1 MFVLRPSSA
10 FGVAPVKPIEP
21 DQPVAELIPAEEPS
35 DQPYID
41 EGLPVP
47 ESYGVDIIRALLQD
61 PFRIFIYWE
70 VRPES
75 LKGLTK
81 IFSEAEAADFR
92 PTLKLRDMDGGH
104 EAFFEVGP
112 RGRYWMMVF
121 PDRAYEF
128 EMGVRSPEH
137 GYISLVRSNQVR
149 TPRGT
154 VSPTVAPEPQY
165 RMTTPEFIDVL
176 QASGFAPEQAMEIT
190 VAPMPGST
198 ADGEQIADLL
208 VRLPESVR
216 NALLVAAIGD
226 QLTFD
231 MVDALP
237 EPFRSELLKLY
248 AASDGHLASVGL
260 AHYLPEVLRE
270 AIEDERGLIGDHVHP
285 LHVTPRFF
293 AGASESLPPPG
304 NEFHLPRLPQ
314 FRLPSSW
321 VFQPQTNTGE
331 AK

>member
-21 DQPVAELIPAEEPS
+21 DQPAAEPIPVSETS

-75 LKGLTK
+75 LKGLTR

-92 PTLKLRDMDGGH
+92 PTLKLRDMDGGQ

-121 PDRAYEF
+121 PDRTYEF

-154 VSPTVAPEPQY
+154 VSPAVAPEPQY
-165 RMTTPEFIDVL
+165 QMTTPEFIDVL

-216 NALLVAAIGD
+216 NALLVAAIGG
-226 QLTFD
+226 QLSFD

-237 EPFRSELLKLY
+237 EPFRSELLKLHS
-248 AASDGHLASVGL
+248 ASDGHLASVGL

-270 AIEDERGLIGDHVHP
+270 TIEDERGLIGDHVHP

-321 VFQPQTNTGE
+321 VFRPQGE
-331 AK
+331 K

>member
-1 MFVLRPSSA
+1 MFVLRPSSS
-10 FGVAPVKPIEP
+10 FGAAPVKPIEP
-21 DQPVAELIPAEEPS
+21 DKPAAQVALVEEPT

-61 PFRIFIYWE
+61 PFRLFIYWE

-81 IFSEAEAADFR
+81 IFSEAEAAEFR
-92 PTLKLRDMDGGH
+92 PTLKLRDMDNSQ
-104 EAFFEVGP
+104 EAFFEVGA

-121 PDRAYEF
+121 PDRTYEF
-128 EMGVRSPEH
+128 EMGVRSPKH
-137 GYISLVRSNQVR
+137 GYISLVRSNQLR

-154 VSPTVAPEPQY
+154 VSPVVAPEPEYQ
-165 RMTTPEFIDVL
+165 MTPPQFINVL
-176 QASGFAPEQAMEIT
+176 QASGFAPEQAMDIT

-198 ADGEQIADLL
+198 ADGAQIADLL
-208 VRLPESVR
+208 VKLPESVR
-216 NALLVAAIGD
+216 NALLVTAIGGE
-226 QLTFD
+226 LTFD

-237 EPFRSELLKLY
+237 EPFRGELLKLY
-248 AASDGHLASVGL
+248 FASDGQLASVGL

-270 AIEDERGLIGDHVHP
+270 AIEDERELIGDHVHP

-293 AGASESLPPPG
+293 AGASESLPPSG
-304 NEFHLPRLPQ
+304 NDFHLPRLPQ
-314 FRLPSSW
+314 FRLPGSW
-321 VFQPQTNTGE
+321 VFAANKPGP
-331 AK
+331 K

>member
-10 FGVAPVKPIEP
+10 FGAAPVKPIEP
-21 DQPVAELIPAEEPS
+21 DQPAAEPIPVSEAS

-75 LKGLTK
+75 LKGLTR

-92 PTLKLRDMDGGH
+92 PTLKLRDMDGGQ

-121 PDRAYEF
+121 PDRTYEF

-154 VSPTVAPEPQY
+154 VSPAVAPEPQY
-165 RMTTPEFIDVL
+165 QMTTPEFIDVL
-176 QASGFAPEQAMEIT
+176 QASGFAPEQAMDIT

-216 NALLVAAIGD
+216 NALLVAAIGG
-226 QLTFD
+226 QLSFD

-237 EPFRSELLKLY
+237 EPFRSELLKLHS
-248 AASDGHLASVGL
+248 ASDGHLASVGL

-270 AIEDERGLIGDHVHP
+270 TIEDERGLIGDHVHP

-321 VFQPQTNTGE
+321 VFRPQGE
-331 AK
+331 K

>member
-10 FGVAPVKPIEP
+10 FGAAPVKPIEP
-21 DQPVAELIPAEEPS
+21 DKPAAQVTPIEEPT
-35 DQPYID
+35 DQPYVD

-81 IFSEAEAADFR
+81 IFSEAEAAEFR
-92 PTLKLRDMDGGH
+92 PTLKLRDMDDGQ

-121 PDRAYEF
+121 PDRTYEF
-128 EMGVRSPEH
+128 EMGVRSPRH
-137 GYISLVRSNQVR
+137 GYISLVRSNQLC

-154 VSPTVAPEPQY
+154 VSPAVAPEPQY
-165 RMTTPEFIDVL
+165 QMTPPEFIDVL
-176 QASGFAPEQAMEIT
+176 QASGFAPEQAMDIT
-190 VAPMPGST
+190 VAPMRGST
-198 ADGEQIADLL
+198 ADGEQMADLL

-216 NALLVAAIGD
+216 NALLVTAIGGE
-226 QLTFD
+226 LTFD

-237 EPFRSELLKLY
+237 EPFRGELLKLY
-248 AASDGHLASVGL
+248 YASDGQLASVGL

-293 AGASESLPPPG
+293 AGASEALPPSG

-314 FRLPSSW
+314 FRLPGSW
-321 VFQPQTNTGE
+321 VFAA
-331 AK
+331 AKPEPK

>member
-10 FGVAPVKPIEP
+10 FGAAPVKPIEP
-21 DQPVAELIPAEEPS
+21 DQPAPEVAAAEAVS

-75 LKGLTK
+75 LTGLTR
-81 IFSEAEAADFR
+81 IFSEDEAARFR
-92 PTLKLRDMDGGH
+92 TTLKLRDMDGGQ

-121 PDRAYEF
+121 PDRTYEF
-128 EMGVRSPEH
+128 EIGVRSPDH
-137 GYISLVRSNQVR
+137 GYITLVRSNPLR

-154 VSPTVAPEPQY
+154 VSPVSAPEPAYQ
-165 RMTTPEFIDVL
+165 MTTPEFFDVL
-176 QASGFAPEQAMEIT
+176 QASGFAPEQAMDIT

-198 ADGEQIADLL
+198 TDGQRVADLL
-208 VRLPESVR
+208 LRLPESVR
-216 NALLVAAIGD
+216 NALLITAIGG
-226 QLTFD
+226 QLTFE
-231 MVDALP
+231 VIDALP
-237 EPFRSELLKLY
+237 DPFRGELLKLY
-248 AASDGHLASVGL
+248 FASDGQLASVGL

-270 AIEDERGLIGDHVHP
+270 ALEDERELIGDHTHP

-293 AGASESLPPPG
+293 AGASESLPPG
-304 NEFHLPRLPQ
+304 EAFHLPRLPQ
-314 FRLPSSW
+314 FRVPGSSFLVPGSPSRK
-321 VFQPQTNTGE
+321 P
-331 AK
+331 

>member
-1 MFVLRPSSA
+1 MFVLRPSSS
-10 FGVAPVKPIEP
+10 FGVVPVKPIEP
-21 DQPVAELIPAEEPS
+21 DKPAAQVAPVEEPAGE
-35 DQPYID
+35 PYID

-81 IFSEAEAADFR
+81 IFSEAEAAEFR
-92 PTLKLRDMDGGH
+92 TTLKLREMGGGQ

-128 EMGVRSPEH
+128 EIGVRSPKH
-137 GYISLVRSNQVR
+137 GYISLVRSNQLR

-154 VSPTVAPEPQY
+154 VSPAVAPEPEY
-165 RMTTPEFIDVL
+165 TMTTPEFIDVL
-176 QASGFAPEQAMEIT
+176 QVSGFAPEQAMDIT

-198 ADGEQIADLL
+198 ADGEQLADILL
-208 VRLPESVR
+208 KLPESVR
-216 NALLVAAIGD
+216 NALLVAAIGGE
-226 QLTFD
+226 LTFD

-237 EPFRSELLKLY
+237 EPFRSELLKLH

-270 AIEDERGLIGDHVHP
+270 VIEDERELIGDHVHP

-293 AGASESLPPPG
+293 AGASESLPPSG

-314 FRLPSSW
+314 FRVPGSWFLVPGQSSRK
-321 VFQPQTNTGE
+321 P
-331 AK
+331 

>member
-1 MFVLRPSSA
+1 MFVLRPSSG
-10 FGVAPVKPIEP
+10 FGTAPVKPIEP
-21 DQPVAELIPAEEPS
+21 DQPAAEDAAAAASS
-35 DQPYID
+35 DEPYID

-47 ESYGVDIIRALLQD
+47 EGYGVDIIRALLQD

-75 LKGLTK
+75 LKGLTR
-81 IFSEAEAADFR
+81 IFSEAEAAEFR
-92 PTLKLRDMDGGH
+92 TTLKLRDMDGSQ

-121 PDRAYEF
+121 PDRTYEF
-128 EMGVRSPEH
+128 EIGVRSPAH
-137 GYISLVRSNQVR
+137 GYIALVRSNQVR

-154 VSPTVAPEPQY
+154 VSPVPAPEPKY
-165 RMTTPEFIDVL
+165 KMTTPEFLGVL

-198 ADGEQIADLL
+198 ADGQQIANLL
-208 VRLPESVR
+208 LKLPESVR
-216 NALLVAAIGD
+216 NALLITAIGGE
-226 QLTFD
+226 LTFE
-231 MVDALP
+231 VIDALP

-248 AASDGHLASVGL
+248 VSSDGQLASVGL

-270 AIEDERGLIGDHVHP
+270 AIEDERELIGDRAHP

-293 AGASESLPPPG
+293 AGASECMPPG
-304 NEFHLPRLPQ
+304 EEFHLPRLPQ
-314 FRLPSSW
+314 FRVPGSWFLVPSTSSR
-321 VFQPQTNTGE
+321 QP
-331 AK
+331 

>member
-1 MFVLRPSSA
+1 MFVLRPSSS
-10 FGVAPVKPIEP
+10 FGAAPVKPIEP
-21 DQPVAELIPAEEPS
+21 DQPAAQLIPVEEPT
-35 DQPYID
+35 DKPYID

-81 IFSEAEAADFR
+81 IFSEAEAAEFR
-92 PTLKLRDMDGGH
+92 PTLKLRDMDSGH
-104 EAFFEVGP
+104 ESFFEVGA

-121 PDRAYEF
+121 PDRTYEF
-128 EMGVRSPEH
+128 EMGVRSPKH

-154 VSPTVAPEPQY
+154 VSPVVDPEPEY
-165 RMTTPEFIDVL
+165 KMTTPEFIDVL
-176 QASGFAPEQAMEIT
+176 QASGFAPQQALEIT

-198 ADGEQIADLL
+198 ADGEQIAELL
-208 VRLPESVR
+208 LKLPESVR
-216 NALLVAAIGD
+216 NALLVTTIGGE
-226 QLTFD
+226 LTFE

-248 AASDGHLASVGL
+248 FASDGQLASVGL

-270 AIEDERGLIGDHVHP
+270 AIEDERELIGDRVHP

-293 AGASESLPPPG
+293 AGASEALPPPG
-304 NEFHLPRLPQ
+304 SEFHLPRLPQ
-314 FRLPSSW
+314 FRVPGSWFMVPGAPSRK
-321 VFQPQTNTGE
+321 P
-331 AK
+331 

>member
-1 MFVLRPSSA
+1 MFVLRPSSS
-10 FGVAPVKPIEP
+10 FGAAPVKPIEP
-21 DQPVAELIPAEEPS
+21 DQPAAQLLPVEEPP
-35 DQPYID
+35 DKPYID

-81 IFSEAEAADFR
+81 IFSEAEAAEFR
-92 PTLKLRDMDGGH
+92 PTLKLRDLDGSQ
-104 EAFFEVGP
+104 EAFFEVGA

-121 PDRAYEF
+121 PDRTYEF
-128 EMGVRSPEH
+128 EMGVRSPKH
-137 GYISLVRSNQVR
+137 GYISLVRSNQVH

-154 VSPTVAPEPQY
+154 VSPTVAPEPEY
-165 RMTTPEFIDVL
+165 KMTTPEFIDVL

-198 ADGEQIADLL
+198 ADGEQIAELL
-208 VRLPESVR
+208 LKLPESVR
-216 NALLVAAIGD
+216 NALLVTAIGGE
-226 QLTFD
+226 LTFE
-231 MVDALP
+231 MIDALP

-248 AASDGHLASVGL
+248 FASDGQLASVGL

-270 AIEDERGLIGDHVHP
+270 AIEDERELIGDHVHP

-293 AGASESLPPPG
+293 AGASEALPPPG
-304 NEFHLPRLPQ
+304 SEFHLPRLPQ
-314 FRLPSSW
+314 FRVPGSWFMVPGSPSRK
-321 VFQPQTNTGE
+321 P
-331 AK
+331 

>member
-1 MFVLRPSSA
+1 MKMFVLRPSSS
-10 FGVAPVKPIEP
+10 FGAAPVKPIEP
-21 DQPVAELIPAEEPS
+21 DQAAPQLDAEPPS

-70 VRPES
+70 VRSES
-75 LKGLTK
+75 LKGLTR
-81 IFSEAEAADFR
+81 IFSETEAAEFR
-92 PTLKLRDMDGGH
+92 TTLKLRDLDGGQ

-112 RGRYWMMVF
+112 HGRYWMTVF
-121 PDRAYEF
+121 PDRVYEF
-128 EMGVRSPEH
+128 EIGVRSPVH

-154 VSPTVAPEPQY
+154 VSPAPAPEPEY
-165 RMTTPEFIDVL
+165 KMTPPEFIDVL

-190 VAPMPGST
+190 VAAMPGST
-198 ADGEQIADLL
+198 ADGQQIADLL
-208 VRLPESVR
+208 VKLPESVR
-216 NALLVAAIGD
+216 NALLVAAIGG
-226 QLTFD
+226 QLTFE
-231 MVDALP
+231 MTDALP

-248 AASDGHLASVGL
+248 FASDGQLATVGL

-270 AIEDERGLIGDHVHP
+270 VIESERELIGDHAHP

-293 AGASESLPPPG
+293 AGASESLPPG
-304 NEFHLPRLPQ
+304 NDFHLPRPPQ

-321 VFQPQTNTGE
+321 VFKKSDE
-331 AK
+331 

>member
-1 MFVLRPSSA
+1 MFVLRPASS
-10 FGVAPVKPIEP
+10 FGAAPVKPIEP
-21 DQPVAELIPAEEPS
+21 DQPAAHPIAAEEPN

-47 ESYGVDIIRALLQD
+47 EGYGVDIIRALLQD
-61 PFRIFIYWE
+61 PFHIFIYWE

-75 LKGLTK
+75 LTGLTR
-81 IFSEAEAADFR
+81 IFSEAEAAEFR
-92 PTLKLRDMDGGH
+92 TTLKLREMDGSQ

-112 RGRYWMMVF
+112 HGRYWMMVF
-121 PDRAYEF
+121 PDRTYEF
-128 EMGVRSPEH
+128 EIGVRSPVY
-137 GYISLVRSNQVR
+137 GYISLARSNQVR

-154 VSPTVAPEPQY
+154 VSPTPAPEPEY
-165 RMTTPEFIDVL
+165 KMTPPEFIDVL
-176 QASGFAPEQAMEIT
+176 QASGFGPEQAMDIT
-190 VAPMPGST
+190 VAAMPGST

-208 VRLPESVR
+208 VKLPESVR
-216 NALLVAAIGD
+216 NALLVAAIGG

-231 MVDALP
+231 MTDALP

-248 AASDGHLASVGL
+248 FASDGQLATVGL

-270 AIEDERGLIGDHVHP
+270 AIESERELIGDRAHP

-293 AGASESLPPPG
+293 AGASESLPPSS
-304 NEFHLPRLPQ
+304 EFHLPRPPQ

-321 VFQPQTNTGE
+321 VFKE
-331 AK
+331 RD